1 MKTCILYFCSFF
13 ILLLGGANQAQAQD
27 NIVKSLESYSPGE
40 GRVTIHQDSRIGA
53 LLGVPANTYSSEN
66 GNLKIAGYRI
76 QVYAGGNSRDARR
89 EAEGF
94 AEKVKSG
101 FPELRVYT
109 SFNPPRWLCR
119 VGDFLSI
126 EEADAMMRKLRK
138 EGGFREVT
146 IVKDQVNIN
155 L

>member
-1 MKTCILYFCSFF
+1 MKTCIWYFCSFF
-13 ILLLGGANQAQAQD
+13 ILLSLADTVKAQD
-27 NIVKSLESYSPGE
+27 HIVKSLESYVPGE
-40 GRVTIHQDSRIGA
+40 GRVKIHQDSRIEA
-53 LLGVPANTYSSEN
+53 LLGTPVNRYSSES
-66 GNLKIAGYRI
+66 GSLKMAGYRVQI
-76 QVYAGGNSRDARR
+76 YSGGNSRDSKR

-94 AEKVKSG
+94 AERAKSG

-146 IVKDQVNIN
+146 IVKDQVNIT